1 VWIRLCDPHGILPTK
16 ASFMSYERRKAMAI
30 LRSLL
35 VVLFL
40 LPGVTGENSLAF
52 TFKPLETRE
61 VIVEGNLHY
70 TVVDAKGL
78 AMMLMK
84 KDFIFINVHVP
95 YEGEIE
101 KTDLFIPYDE
111 IRKNLDK
118 LPADKNAKIVL
129 YCRTDRMSNIAAKT
143 LVNLGYTNVWVLEDG
158 MIEWRKAGYQLQ
170 FRNG

>member
-1 VWIRLCDPHGILPTK
+1 
-16 ASFMSYERRKAMAI
+16 
-30 LRSLL
+30 
-35 VVLFL
+35 
-40 LPGVTGENSLAF
+40 
-52 TFKPLETRE
+52 
-61 VIVEGNLHY
+61 
-70 TVVDAKGL
+70 
-78 AMMLMK
+78 MK

>member
-1 VWIRLCDPHGILPTK
+1 
-16 ASFMSYERRKAMAI
+16 MAI

-40 LPGVTGENSLAF
+40 FPGVTGENSLAF

-61 VIVEGNLHY
+61 VIVEGNLYY

-111 IRKNLDK
+111 IQKNLDK
-118 LPADKNAKIVL
+118 LPSGKNAKIVL